1 MWKCFASAYSA
12 DTCSYLGK
20 FLEARAYSEKALSLW
35 NASYHAF
42 VPIAGDPYVVSLIS
56 LSQALLSLGYVDQAR
71 LRRNEVLSEVRS
83 LSPYMV
89 AFAATVTWVV
99 DWAAPDRAESA
110 AKVLASADEALAI
123 SAEQGYPLWMAFAN
137 AMRGWSLAALGQ
149 PTEGLRVL
157 HDGIVSTRATGA
169 RLWVSFF
176 LTLLADA
183 YGMAGQPRHRLEALA
198 EATKLMGTTQE
209 RWAEAETHRLR
220 GTLMQSLGDDTAS
233 EDCYLQSLDVAR
245 RQSAKFWEL
254 RVANDLA
261 RLWRDQGKRE
271 EARELLAPVYGWFT
285 EGFDTR
291 DLKEAK
297 ALLDE
302 LAA

>member
-1 MWKCFASAYSA
+1 
-12 DTCSYLGK
+12 
-20 FLEARAYSEKALSLW
+20 
-35 NASYHAF
+35 
-42 VPIAGDPYVVSLIS
+42 
-56 LSQALLSLGYVDQAR
+56 
-71 LRRNEVLSEVRS
+71 
-83 LSPYMV
+83 MV

-110 AKVLASADEALAI
+110 ATVLASADEALAI

-137 AMRGWSLAALGQ
+137 AMRGWSLASLGQ

-183 YGMAGQPRHRLEALA
+183 YGMAGQPRHGLEALA
-198 EATKLMGTTQE
+198 EATELMGTTQE

-261 RLWRDQGKRE
+261 RLWREQGKRE
-271 EARELLAPVYGWFT
+271 QARELLAPVYGWFT
-285 EGFDTR
+285 EGLETR

-297 ALLDE
+297 KLLDE
-302 LAA
+302 LTA

>member
-1 MWKCFASAYSA
+1 MRPSCAALSNRPAQLGQVLWGHWVFCHVRAELEQAEEYSEAMRQLGDARNDPMWKCFASAYSA

-20 FLEARAYSEKALSLW
+20 FLEARSYSEKALSLW
-35 NASYHAF
+35 NASYRAF

-56 LSQALLSLGYVDQAR
+56 LSQALLSLGYIDQAR
-71 LRRNEVLSEVRS
+71 LRRNEVLLEARS

-99 DWAAPDRAESA
+99 DWAAPDRAEFA

-149 PTEGLRVL
+149 PTEGLRVM

-169 RLWVSFF
+169 RLWLSFF

-183 YGMAGQPRHRLEALA
+183 YGMAGQPRDGLNARSGSNSEVPISS
-198 EATKLMGTTQE
+198 
-209 RWAEAETHRLR
+209 R
-220 GTLMQSLGDDTAS
+220 TLPVFPVAS
-233 EDCYLQSLDVAR
+233 IIHFR
-245 RQSAKFWEL
+245 H
-254 RVANDLA
+254 
-261 RLWRDQGKRE
+261 
-271 EARELLAPVYGWFT
+271 
-285 EGFDTR
+285 
-291 DLKEAK
+291 
-297 ALLDE
+297 ALLE
-302 LAA
+302 